1 MYRADLQKVKCV
13 WPHKHSDQSS
23 DCKNCQT
30 GHIFKKGKMTL
41 VKQGLACGRT
51 NCIYSKKKTKLE

>member
-30 GHIFKKGKMTL
+30 GHKFKKKGKMTL
-41 VKQGLACGRT
+41 VKQGLACG
-51 NCIYSKKKTKLE
+51 